1 MQLRLAQGH
10 RFVAMTLRSHA
21 NGRLTKNSFAHRLA
35 LTLHAIPFKM
45 KLIYQSITNGANM
58 LQDLLQSM
66 TTRVRERGWTDRH
79 WAFTAK
85 IRPETLSRVRHRGS
99 CDVATLD
106 ALAQACGLELVT
118 RDPAVAVATDASG
131 LFPRQFDRALEE
143 RLLAL
148 CVSGDVDPAHWRILG
163 PSFFVAGLAA
173 MLSCFDDLDPDD
185 RYSKLAEVLHPGVLA
200 VSALRFWLQR
210 SPVKAS
216 RFLPMLRKLR
226 GNALSPSWQ
235 APSPLRQER
244 HASQ

>member
-1 MQLRLAQGH
+1 MELLY
-10 RFVAMTLRSHA
+10 RS
-21 NGRLTKNSFAHRLA
+21 
-35 LTLHAIPFKM
+35 IPD
-45 KLIYQSITNGANM
+45 NANM

-66 TTRVRERGWTDRH
+66 TARVRERGWTDRQ
-79 WAFTAK
+79 WALTAK
-85 IRPETLSRVRHRGS
+85 LRPETLSRVRHRGT

-106 ALAQACGLELVT
+106 ALARACGLELVA
-118 RDPAVAVATDASG
+118 RDPVVAEATDASG
-131 LFPRQFDRALEE
+131 LFPGQFDRALEE

-148 CVSGDVDPAHWRILG
+148 CVSGDVDPAHWRALG

-185 RYSKLAEVLHPGVLA
+185 RYAKLAEVLHPGVLA
-200 VSALRFWLQR
+200 VSTLRFWLQR

-226 GNALSPSWQ
+226 GNARSSSWQ
-235 APSPLRQER
+235 ASSVPRHER

>member
-1 MQLRLAQGH
+1 
-10 RFVAMTLRSHA
+10 
-21 NGRLTKNSFAHRLA
+21 
-35 LTLHAIPFKM
+35 
-45 KLIYQSITNGANM
+45 M
-58 LQDLLQSM
+58 LQDLLQTM
-66 TTRVRERGWTDRH
+66 TTRVRARGWTDRQ
-79 WAFTAK
+79 WAFKAN

-131 LFPRQFDRALEE
+131 LFPGQFDRALEE

-148 CVSGDVDPAHWRILG
+148 CVSGNADPAHWRTLG

-185 RYSKLAEVLHPGVLA
+185 RYAKLAEALHPGVLA
-200 VSALRFWLQR
+200 VSAFGLWLQR

-216 RFLPMLRKLR
+216 RFLPMLRKLHA
-226 GNALSPSWQ
+226 NARSSSALAS
-235 APSPLRQER
+235 SPLRQEQ

>member
-1 MQLRLAQGH
+1 M
-10 RFVAMTLRSHA
+10 
-21 NGRLTKNSFAHRLA
+21 
-35 LTLHAIPFKM
+35 
-45 KLIYQSITNGANM
+45 IYRSITNTANM
-58 LQDLLQSM
+58 LQELLKSM
-66 TTRVRERGWTDRH
+66 TSRVRERGWTDRQ
-79 WAFTAK
+79 WALTANL
-85 IRPETLSRVRHRGS
+85 RPETLSRVRNRRS

-131 LFPRQFDRALEE
+131 LFPGQFDRALEE

-148 CVSGDVDPAHWRILG
+148 CVSGDVDPTHWRALG

-185 RYSKLAEVLHPGVLA
+185 RYANLAEVLHPGVLG

-210 SPVKAS
+210 SPVKPS

-226 GNALSPSWQ
+226 GNARSPPWLAS
-235 APSPLRQER
+235 SPLR
-244 HASQ
+244 

>member
-1 MQLRLAQGH
+1 
-10 RFVAMTLRSHA
+10 
-21 NGRLTKNSFAHRLA
+21 
-35 LTLHAIPFKM
+35 
-45 KLIYQSITNGANM
+45 M
-58 LQDLLQSM
+58 LQDLLQTM
-66 TTRVRERGWTDRH
+66 TTRVRVRGWTDRQ

-106 ALAQACGLELVT
+106 ALAQACGLELMT

-131 LFPRQFDRALEE
+131 LFPGQFDRALEE
-143 RLLAL
+143 RLLGL
-148 CVSGDVDPAHWRILG
+148 CVSGDVDPAHWRALG

-185 RYSKLAEVLHPGVLA
+185 RYAKLAEILHPGVLA
-200 VSALRFWLQR
+200 VFAFRVWLQR
-210 SPVKAS
+210 SPVKAN

-226 GNALSPSWQ
+226 ANARSPSSL
-235 APSPLRQER
+235 ASSPLRQER